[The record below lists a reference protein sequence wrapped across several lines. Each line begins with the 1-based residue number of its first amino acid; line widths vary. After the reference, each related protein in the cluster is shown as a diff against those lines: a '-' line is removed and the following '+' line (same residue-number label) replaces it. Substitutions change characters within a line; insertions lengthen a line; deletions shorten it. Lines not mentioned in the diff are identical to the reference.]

1 MKLIV
6 GLGNTGEKFKNNRHS
21 VGFVV
26 LDKLASKANS
36 GQWSVSR
43 KFHCTLSTVHR
54 TLILAKPQTMMN
66 NSGQAVKK
74 LVAHYKIKMPD
85 IWVIHDDLDIKLGD
99 YKIQKGKGPKLHNG
113 VNSIERELGNGNF
126 WRVRIGIENRMP
138 NAKWPML
145 NGKKISGEQYV
156 LQDFTKEELEIL
168 ERTIDDVL
176 PALTSGVSF

>member
-6 GLGNTGEKFKNNRHS
+6 GLGNPGDKYNNNRHN
-21 VGFVV
+21 VGYIIADKLKAQSSKLKDIVV
-26 LDKLASKANS
+26 LKTN
-36 GQWSVSR
+36 
-43 KFHCTLSTVHR
+43 TY
-54 TLILAKPQTMMN
+54 MN
-66 NSGQAVKK
+66 NSGEIVKK
-74 LVAHYKIKMPD
+74 LVAHYKIKMPNL
-85 IWVIHDDLDIKLGD
+85 WVIHDDLDLQLGS

-145 NGKKISGEQYV
+145 NGKKISGERYV

-168 ERTIDDVL
+168 ERTIDNVVEEL
-176 PALTSGVSF
+176 LTILS

>member
-6 GLGNTGEKFKNNRHS
+6 GLGNPGDKYNNNRHN
-21 VGFVV
+21 VGYIIADKLKAQSSKLKDIVV
-26 LDKLASKANS
+26 LKTN
-36 GQWSVSR
+36 
-43 KFHCTLSTVHR
+43 TY
-54 TLILAKPQTMMN
+54 MN
-66 NSGQAVKK
+66 NSGEIVKK
-74 LVAHYKIKMPD
+74 LVAHYKIKMPNL
-85 IWVIHDDLDIKLGD
+85 WVIHDDLDLQLGS

-145 NGKKISGEQYV
+145 NGKKISGERYV